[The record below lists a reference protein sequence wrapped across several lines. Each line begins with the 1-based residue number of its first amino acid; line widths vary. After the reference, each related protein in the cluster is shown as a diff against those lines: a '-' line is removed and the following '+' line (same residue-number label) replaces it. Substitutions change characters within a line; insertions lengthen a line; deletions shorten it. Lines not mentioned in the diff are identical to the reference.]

1 MPSTRKRI
9 GFLPRSEVQYI
20 IDKICKHNKLSQSK
34 VTGILVEEAL
44 ISRGILD
51 DSNVYKSLNLDGNS
65 NNSLL
70 ITNDKFNNN
79 IDKNFNAIH
88 LSKSSR
94 NEEEEMIIDYIEY
107 KLFKKLMRK
116 NKII

>member
-1 MPSTRKRI
+1 MPSPRKRI

-20 IDKICKHNKLSQSK
+20 IDKICENNKLSQSK

-44 ISRGILD
+44 ISRGVLD
-51 DSNVYKSLNLDGNS
+51 SSNFNKSLYLGENANK
-65 NNSLL
+65 SLL
-70 ITNDKFNNN
+70 ITNDKFNSN

-88 LSKSSR
+88 VSKSSI

-116 NKII
+116 NKIN